1 MIEQI
6 WKVIP
11 LPLWGKIAILVIL
24 VMLIILLVK
33 RLLKFKSISFGFSGP
48 AVTFEKKKT
57 EKPGSSGIDQTVTA
71 EEGGKINSDIEQDA
85 EGDNISQSVSAKGG
99 KIEGKIRQK
108 GKS

>member
-48 AVTFEKKKT
+48 AVTFERRKLKSLVQVVLIKQLLLKKA
-57 EKPGSSGIDQTVTA
+57 EK
-71 EEGGKINSDIEQDA
+71 
-85 EGDNISQSVSAKGG
+85 
-99 KIEGKIRQK
+99 
-108 GKS
+108 